1 MALAGVGT
9 TTQSFPSPVLQN
21 LVSSIPWPTKRCIC
35 KAIEFC
41 LMDHTVGKEDG
52 ERIWGEELHKISLS
66 NQIHTKRFYLLLD
79 FPDDFKDTNNQET

>member
-1 MALAGVGT
+1 
-9 TTQSFPSPVLQN
+9 
-21 LVSSIPWPTKRCIC
+21 
-35 KAIEFC
+35 
-41 LMDHTVGKEDG
+41 MDHTVGKEDG